1 MDARRILDVG
11 VKLGLG
17 TGIYVY
23 MHVRDLLCFL
33 DTQQFSFGE
42 HHIAL
47 DSVAMLLIKM
57 YCIVTDVSG
66 GYSSSIL
73 DAIRKSIEVSK
84 ALSFSKPEGYRP
96 ISHHEALYMATL
108 GGAQGNEPNS

>member
-1 MDARRILDVG
+1 
-11 VKLGLG
+11 
-17 TGIYVY
+17 
-23 MHVRDLLCFL
+23 
-33 DTQQFSFGE
+33 
-42 HHIAL
+42 
-47 DSVAMLLIKM
+47 MLF
-57 YCIVTDVSG
+57 VTNVSG

-108 GGAQGNEPNS
+108 GGAQGKEMNSCMPVAQL

>member
-1 MDARRILDVG
+1 MLVLSLVWEQVLVPVCQGSALYNAQIFIAFPW
-11 VKLGLG
+11 VKN
-17 TGIYVY
+17 YV
-23 MHVRDLLCFL
+23 V
-33 DTQQFSFGE
+33 
-42 HHIAL
+42 
-47 DSVAMLLIKM
+47 KM